1 MCLHEPT
8 FQKGH
13 VIPKDGWPQWG
24 YKESWAPEIHYVDNN
39 FIVYF
44 SLLKTE
50 DDVRAVG
57 YAKSKD
63 PFGPYQVSDAPII
76 ESWLGAI
83 DTTWFRDPV

>member
-1 MCLHEPT
+1 M
-8 FQKGH
+8 
-13 VIPKDGWPQWG
+13 
-24 YKESWAPEIHYVDNN
+24 DNN